1 MDNIIINI
9 DSRFRNKQIYNN
21 AGKFTYQLSEKI
33 KNCKYI
39 RLSSFEFPNL
49 YFTFTEKKNNI
60 SFKLKSNDKEY
71 IVIIKDGYYA
81 SDTLLLEIQD
91 QFDKANLYMETE
103 FKISFNYNNG
113 FCSIEN
119 DKQFSVEFSNQPSR
133 YHSLGH
139 QLGFRQD
146 TCIGI
151 PRVEGGSAVFSI
163 TTESQLDTIG
173 DQYIFLK
180 LNDYGVIYHDYEDIV
195 TKDSSG
201 EIIARE
207 KYVGDKN
214 NFAKI
219 IMNKN
224 KAEQVFDDGGNFL
237 TKSYIFRQPID
248 LDRFNITLS
257 DPYGNI
263 VEMVHMDFSL
273 TLEVGIVYDSSLQ
286 YEISDSL
293 TNKFMLSGLPSLP
306 ILDNVTKKNRNI
318 NIVNDSTNQGNNLN
332 DYKINLNEKEFQDLS
347 YIFENGN
354 NIILP
359 NDNSDTKEVIKNTK
373 EVIKKKKK
381 PDKKNFNF
389 SY

>member
-60 SFKLKSNDKEY
+60 SFKLNSNDKEY
-71 IVIIKDGYYA
+71 TVIIKDGYYA

-201 EIIARE
+201 EIITRE

-214 NFAKI
+214 IFAKVI
-219 IMNKN
+219 INKN
-224 KAEQVFDDGGNFL
+224 KAEQVFDDGSNFL

-248 LDRFNITLS
+248 MDRFNIALS

-263 VEMVHMDFSL
+263 IDMVHMDYSL

-286 YEISDSL
+286 YELTDSL
-293 TNKFMLSGLPSLP
+293 SNNFLMSGLPSLP
-306 ILDNVTKKNRNI
+306 VINNIEKKNITI
-318 NIVNDSTNQGNNLN
+318 NIVNDNTNQENNLN
-332 DYKINLNEKEFQDLS
+332 NYKKNLNEKEFNDLY
-347 YIFENGN
+347 YIFENGD
-354 NIILP
+354 NITLP
-359 NDNSDTKEVIKNTK
+359 NDDSDNKKI
-373 EVIKKKKK
+373 IKKKH
-381 PDKKNFNF
+381 DKKKFNF

>member
-21 AGKFTYQLSEKI
+21 AGKFTYQLGEKI

-60 SFKLKSNDKEY
+60 SFKLTSNDKEY
-71 IVIIKDGYYA
+71 IVIIDDGFYA
-81 SDTLLLEIQD
+81 SDSILVEIQT
-91 QFDKANLYMETE
+91 QFNKANLYMETE

-119 DKQFSVEFSNQPSR
+119 DKQFSIDFSNQLSR

-146 TCIGI
+146 TYIGI

-163 TTESQLDTIG
+163 TTEAQLDTIG
-173 DQYIFLK
+173 DQYVFLK
-180 LNDYGVIYHDYEDIV
+180 LNDYGVIYHDYEDIL

-219 IMNKN
+219 IMTKN
-224 KAEQVFDDGGNFL
+224 KAEQVFDDGSNFL

-248 LDRFNITLS
+248 LDRFNISLS

-263 VEMVHMDFSL
+263 IEMVHMDFSF
-273 TLEVGIVYDSSLQ
+273 TLEVGVVYDSSLQ

-306 ILDNVTKKNRNI
+306 VLDNITKKNRNI

-332 DYKINLNEKEFQDLS
+332 NYKINLNEKEFQDLN
-347 YIFENGN
+347 YIFENGD

-359 NDNSDTKEVIKNTK
+359 NDNSDTKEVIK
-373 EVIKKKKK
+373 IKKKKSN
-381 PDKKNFNF
+381 KKNFNF